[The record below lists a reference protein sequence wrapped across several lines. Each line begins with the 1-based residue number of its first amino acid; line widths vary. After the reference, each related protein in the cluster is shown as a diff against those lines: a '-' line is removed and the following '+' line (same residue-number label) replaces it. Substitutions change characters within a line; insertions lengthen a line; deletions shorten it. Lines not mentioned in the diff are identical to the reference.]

1 MIGFYF
7 MFFPSFKEIDGAG
20 GGVIYQSDCFW
31 TMQCLR
37 LCASTVSAVLLDG
50 DSTGKKSE

>member
-31 TMQCLR
+31 TMQCLG
-37 LCASTVSAVLLDG
+37 LCASTISAVLLDG